1 MSKRPINANMPPKKR
16 SDPKSLPKRTS
27 RQNNLQ
33 RSILIALDW
42 YDERVL
48 RGIYNYAHE
57 KNWHI
62 SPYLA
67 SGRFVPNGWPGDG
80 AITCY
85 GPETASYIDYL
96 NMPVVDISHVEMP
109 GKVPRVH
116 VDNED
121 ISRLAAEHFI
131 SRGYKFFAYYSW
143 PIVEVNTQRHIAFK
157 HELLTRGIPKEN
169 IYEIK
174 QSDPKLL
181 GDWKSHHA
189 DIIHQVNELPR
200 PVAVFTGQD
209 NLGAS
214 LIEMC
219 VRSGIHVPEEIA
231 VLGVDNT
238 ELLCEGSPVPLSSV
252 RTRLTEVGYQAARQ
266 LDLLMSREITNKA
279 KPIKIPPHG
288 IVSRQST
295 DVLAIEHP
303 AVATAVRYIKEH
315 FGEPITIEDI
325 IEFTGLSKR
334 GLEKAFEKHLGRTP
348 ASELRRVRLDEAKRL
363 LTESSDK
370 IDSIALDCGY
380 SNSSNLSCAFRR
392 DTKMSPRAYR
402 LKYSKADNDASAN
415 II

>member
-1 MSKRPINANMPPKKR
+1 MQKRPINAYMPPKKN
-16 SDPKSLPKRTS
+16 SSPKSLPKKASTHKTM
-27 RQNNLQ
+27 Q

-48 RGIYNYAHE
+48 RGIYNYARE
-57 KNWHI
+57 QNWHI

-85 GPETASYIDYL
+85 GPETSSYIDYL
-96 NMPVVDISHVEMP
+96 NMPVVDISHVEMLRQ
-109 GKVPRVH
+109 VPRVH
-116 VDNED
+116 VDNEA

-143 PIVEVNTQRHIAFK
+143 PDVAVNPMRQKAFVD
-157 HELLTRGIPKEN
+157 ELMKQGISEDN

-181 GDWKSHHA
+181 GDWASHHK
-189 DIIHQVNELPR
+189 DIIDQVNQLPR

-266 LDLLMSREITNKA
+266 LDLLMSRKITNKA
-279 KPIKIPPHG
+279 KPIKVSPHG
-288 IVSRQST
+288 IVGRQST

-315 FGEPITIEDI
+315 YGEPITIEDI

-348 ASELRRVRLDEAKRL
+348 ASELRRIRLDEVKRL
-363 LTESSDK
+363 LTETKDK

-392 DTKMSPRAYR
+392 DTSMSPRSYR
-402 LKYSKADNDASAN
+402 LKFSKTEAPTSY
-415 II
+415 